1 GFAAWNDAMYFPR
14 AVRAILRRSRFPFGL
29 WISPETFAI
38 SLGPPS
44 DSVTIFTVWICPCL
58 TECSPEKLIL
68 GGDTGTEGAFGDVE
82 VGFET
87 GALSIRTASPEERIP
102 ATARI
107 GRYARDEKKM

>member
-1 GFAAWNDAMYFPR
+1 MYFPM
-14 AVRAILRRSRFPFGL
+14 AVRAILRRSRLPFGL
-29 WISPETFAI
+29 WISPETFAM

-68 GGDTGTEGAFGDVE
+68 GGDTGEEGAFESVE
-82 VGFET
+82 VGFWA
-87 GALSIRTASPEERIP
+87 GALSIRTASPEDSMP